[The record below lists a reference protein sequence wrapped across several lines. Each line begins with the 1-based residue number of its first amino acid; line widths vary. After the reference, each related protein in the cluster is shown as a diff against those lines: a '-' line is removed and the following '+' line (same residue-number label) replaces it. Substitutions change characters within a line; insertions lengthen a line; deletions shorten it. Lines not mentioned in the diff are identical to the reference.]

1 MWRPTVD
8 EIEQL
13 YERHAKHLEATHW
26 GKFLALAPDG
36 RYLVGEDDVAVV
48 EEAIKQF
55 GRGNFV
61 LLRVG
66 LLYSDIVRHLPTR
79 VVSQRYPYLEVAW
92 RVRHI
97 ERNDWAYADTG
108 FEGALIV
115 PDIYESLFG
124 QEDVLSLVQTADG
137 QGHQVAAFVGQVTII
152 GIHETIPARVLAFGN
167 EFLLGRRVLDRY
179 KVTFDRG
186 QQVVVEKV

>member
-1 MWRPTVD
+1 MWRPTVE

-13 YERHAKHLEATHW
+13 YQQHAKHLEAVHW

-36 RYLVGEDDVAVV
+36 RYLVGDDDVAVV

-55 GRGNFV
+55 GQGNFV

-66 LLYSDIVRHLPTR
+66 VLYSDIVRHLPTR

-92 RVRHI
+92 RARHI

-108 FEGALIV
+108 QKGRSCVYPFFALKYN
-115 PDIYESLFG
+115 PQRSDRLC
-124 QEDVLSLVQTADG
+124 Q
-137 QGHQVAAFVGQVTII
+137 
-152 GIHETIPARVLAFGN
+152 P
-167 EFLLGRRVLDRY
+167 FLCVSGP
-179 KVTFDRG
+179 KEEHT
-186 QQVVVEKV
+186 